1 MKKVKFIVGIEG
13 LGFLS
18 EVFDV
23 EGLEPS
29 NPNSEDLSSK
39 YEADMYSWGDP
50 KIFWDVQEAKEDEPV
65 GITVYPAP
73 PWISSWIPVCREQK
87 PKPNE
92 DILFVTTKG
101 DIWKGYYVDD
111 LWGWE
116 AYGVVFPFRSNEVTH
131 WRLLPEG
138 PKSELKD

>member
-39 YEADMYSWGDP
+39 SEADMYSWGDP
-50 KIFWDVQEAKEDEPV
+50 KIFWDVQEAKEDEPL
-65 GITVYPAP
+65 GITSCPA
-73 PWISSWIPVCREQK
+73 SSWIPIEQK
-87 PKPNE
+87 PKPQE
-92 DILFVTTKG
+92 DILFATRTG
-101 DIWKGYYVDD
+101 GIWKGYFVDD

-116 AYGVVFPFRSNEVTH
+116 AYGVTFPFGNNEVTH
-131 WRLLPEG
+131 WRPLPEG
-138 PKSELKD
+138 PREVRK